1 MNLNVADESP
11 QTTCVSLQSLGF
23 EAGLVKKGLKNN
35 LDHKEEIRQ
44 QVSIRVNLVLSFA
57 QSQFSGEQ
65 PERL

>member
-11 QTTCVSLQSLGF
+11 TCVSLQSLGF

-44 QVSIRVNLVLSFA
+44 QVSIRVNRVLSFA